1 VLQSAPTRAARACSP
16 TSFRYARRQ
25 PEATVL
31 HRIVREQLETFRQ
44 QLHTESGTFLPDFVA
59 NEFEGFLRCGVLAH
73 GFLRLRCDT
82 CREDHLV
89 GFSCK
94 GRGFCPSCGARRMA
108 QTAAHLVDEIL
119 PDVPIRQWV
128 LSLPIPLR
136 VLRPPGMAEV
146 RKTQEQFSALPR
158 NPNCSRR
165 CWRLCSAPSLVISR
179 NGRASNVNKFTLAR
193 SR

>member
-1 VLQSAPTRAARACSP
+1 VLQSAPTRAALACSP
-16 TSFRYARRQ
+16 TPFRYVRRQ
-25 PEATVL
+25 PESTVL
-31 HRIVREQLETFRQ
+31 HRLVREHLETFREQ
-44 QLHTESGTFLPDFVA
+44 VRNETGAHLPDYLEK
-59 NEFEGFLRCGVLAH
+59 EFAEYLRCGVLAH
-73 GFLRLRCDT
+73 GFVRLRCDT

-136 VLRPPGMAEV
+136 ALLAAQPKLLTPMLEV
-146 RKTQEQFSALPR
+146 VQ
-158 NPNCSRR
+158 
-165 CWRLCSAPSLVISR
+165 
-179 NGRASNVNKFTLAR
+179 RAIAAHLAKK
-193 SR
+193 SGSVVSV